1 MTRIVPAAVPRLR
14 PGVRLRALDDGTSA
28 LLVPEGVVTLTPT
41 GAAVVE
47 SIDGRR
53 DIAAIVALMLERFDA
68 AGADV
73 PGDVAELLERFAE
86 HLWIDV
92 VA

>member
-1 MTRIVPAAVPRLR
+1 MTRIVATSVPRLR
-14 PGVRLRALDDGTSA
+14 PGVRLRVLDDGTSA
-28 LLVPEGVVTLTPT
+28 LLVPEGVATLTPT

-53 DIAAIVALMLERFDA
+53 DVTAIVALMTERFEA

-73 PGDVAELLERFAE
+73 ERDVAELLERFAE
-86 HLWIDV
+86 HVWIEV

>member
-1 MTRIVPAAVPRLR
+1 MMRIAAASVPRLR
-14 PGVRLRALDDGTSA
+14 PGVRLRVLDDGASA

-47 SIDGRR
+47 SIDGQR
-53 DIAAIVALMLERFDA
+53 DVAAIVAMMTERFET

-73 PGDVAELLERFAE
+73 AGDVAELLARFAE

>member
-1 MTRIVPAAVPRLR
+1 MTPIAATAIPRLQ
-14 PGVRLRALDDGTSA
+14 PGVRLRSLDDGSCA
-28 LLVPEGVVTLTPT
+28 LLVPEGVVTLTTT

-53 DIAAIVALMLERFDA
+53 DVAAIVALMRDRYDA

-73 PGDVAELLERFAE
+73 EGDVGELLERFAQ
-86 HLWIDV
+86 HLWIELV
-92 VA
+92 G

>member
-1 MTRIVPAAVPRLR
+1 MMRIAATAVPRLR
-14 PGVRLRALDDGTSA
+14 PGVRLRILDDGSA

-47 SIDGRR
+47 AIDGRR
-53 DIAAIVALMLERFDA
+53 DVAAIVALMSERFET

-73 PGDVAELLERFAE
+73 ASDVAELLEQFAE
-86 HLWIDV
+86 RLWIDV
-92 VA
+92 IA

>member
-1 MTRIVPAAVPRLR
+1 MTPIASTAIPRLR
-14 PGVRLRALDDGTSA
+14 PGVRLRTLDDGSCT
-28 LLVPEGVVTLTPT
+28 LLVPEGVVTLTAT

-53 DIAAIVALMLERFDA
+53 DIAAIVTLMCERFDT

-73 PGDVAELLERFAE
+73 SGDVVDLLERFAQ
-86 HLWIDV
+86 HLWIELV
-92 VA
+92 G